1 MSNFG
6 GSGVERQQLSDQ
18 VQAKIAEMKQALIT
32 VQPHE
37 RLTVINELKDWLV
50 AGGGVGAKTATGTQ
64 GG

>member
-6 GSGVERQQLSDQ
+6 ASGVERQQLSDREQ
-18 VQAKIAEMKQALIT
+18 TTIAEMKQSLIT
-32 VQPHE
+32 LQPHE

-50 AGGGVGAKTATGTQ
+50 AGGVGAKTATDTL